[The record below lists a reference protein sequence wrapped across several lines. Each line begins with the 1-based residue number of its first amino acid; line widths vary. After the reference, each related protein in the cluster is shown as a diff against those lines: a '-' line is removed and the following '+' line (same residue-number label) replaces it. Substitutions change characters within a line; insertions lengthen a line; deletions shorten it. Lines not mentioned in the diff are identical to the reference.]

1 MACLWPARLERR
13 LRHLQLTMHHGIRE
27 FRPRQP
33 LDRQLSSDTLNRIL
47 RELESLRIT
56 RVVNG
61 TFKKLPGG
69 TEIVVPQRGGV
80 GSKALPFNI
89 TVVDQPT
96 SSSFKVKVTPG
107 LIAQILPSNY
117 NDEFSINSTA
127 LHYGVLQVST
137 DGQYITGAQI
147 LFKTTPPNSQPA
159 VKFGLAAQIEIL
171 FGLFKEGVAQN
182 LTGGRNI
189 DVAGRNVMATQG
201 TSFTNLGAPLFDLW
215 FRLQ

>member
-1 MACLWPARLERR
+1 VSQFDSIRFQPSRPLLKEVSADRLNAILSE
-13 LRHLQLTMHHGIRE
+13 IKKN
-27 FRPRQP
+27 RPRGERGITV
-33 LDRQLSSDTLNRIL
+33 RQSGDATYIGLAANT
-47 RELESLRIT
+47 
-56 RVVNG
+56 
-61 TFKKLPGG
+61 
-69 TEIVVPQRGGV
+69 
-80 GSKALPFNI
+80 KAASAFPPFNI

-96 SSSFKVKVTPG
+96 SSTYKVKVTPG

-147 LFKTTPPNSQPA
+147 LFKTTPPTSQPA

-189 DVAGRNVMATQG
+189 DVAGRNVLATQG